1 MSEQQQQ
8 PQQEK
13 FAMYGFELKIPNDW
27 RVEVNPKST
36 REKGDVAFHSKAG
49 NRFFVTWGNL
59 SNVESRFKSLEEHRD
74 KNVKQIRSGPDVK
87 SVDIAES
94 HDEQI
99 SGHRALFSHVT
110 ADVKAGMFSRGSY
123 EREMW
128 SIHLYCPEQSRY
140 YVVYCL
146 LRDPKEYPDF
156 AYVFN
161 SMARSLACHPQS
173 RFNS

>member
-1 MSEQQQQ
+1 MS
-8 PQQEK
+8 QQEK
-13 FAMYGFELKIPNDW
+13 FAMYGFEIKIPSDW

-36 REKGDVAFHSKAG
+36 REKGDVAFHSKLG

-59 SNVESRFKSLEEHRD
+59 ANVESRFKSLEEHRD

-87 SVDIAES
+87 SVDIADS

-146 LRDPKEYPDF
+146 LRDPKEYEDF
-156 AYVFN
+156 ANVFN
-161 SMARSLACHPQS
+161 SMARSFVCHPQTV
-173 RFNS
+173 FNS